1 MSHGTAD
8 ARAEAAWLSGLVV
21 RHADPLR
28 QATFARKFQLER
40 ASFRLHAKDRNTL
53 YRVSAQFE
61 WFLKMTPPGDEQV
74 GRERLGARVI
84 TEALAGRPDYCGAAV
99 VCVGTDPSYVLASSV
114 PGQPLSRALVTDAW
128 RPTRE
133 PSARLEEA
141 FGTLGSLLGT
151 LHSRSRI
158 EADAPP
164 ATKRPF
170 DSLKAARRHLRS
182 EDALSRAVD
191 ACLGRHASLDRSDFA
206 HGNMRLDNVM
216 VSAAGVGFIDLEHC
230 GAGSFYQDLSRPV
243 AQLLL
248 TRAAVVFPHRRVA
261 GYLGAFL
268 RAYESV
274 HPYDARELND
284 YVFARLA
291 KYCVDNRRSAVPQRI
306 GGIPV
311 LNKRLEHLALTTVR
325 EGIGGAVRGVRL
337 HAVA

>member
-1 MSHGTAD
+1 MSHGIAEH
-8 ARAEAAWLSGLVV
+8 RAEAEWLCSVV
-21 RHADPLR
+21 ARHADQLR
-28 QATFARKFQLER
+28 RATFAREFQLDR

-53 YRVSAQFE
+53 YRVSAQFQ
-61 WFLKMTPPGDEQV
+61 WFLKMTPAGDEQV

-84 TEALAGRPDYCGAAV
+84 AEALAGRSEYCGATV
-99 VCVGTDPSYVLASSV
+99 VRVGTDPSYVLASHV

-128 RPTRE
+128 RPTSG

-141 FGTLGSLLGT
+141 FGTLGLLLAT
-151 LHSRSRI
+151 LHARSRI
-158 EADAPP
+158 DADAPP

-170 DSLKAARRHLRS
+170 DSLKGAARRLRTA
-182 EDALSRAVD
+182 DALSREID
-191 ACLGRHASLDRSDFA
+191 ACLARHSGGERSDFV

-216 VSAAGVGFIDLEHC
+216 VWNGRIGFIDLEHC
-230 GAGSFYQDLSRPV
+230 GTGSFYQDLSRPV

-248 TRAAVVFPHRRVA
+248 TRAAVAFPHRRVA

-274 HPYDARELND
+274 RPYDPRELND

-306 GGIPV
+306 GGIPI
-311 LNKRLEHLALTTVR
+311 LNKRLERLALALID
-325 EGIGGAVRGVRL
+325 EGL
-337 HAVA
+337 HAAVPGLRAHAAA